1 MIKVKIRLLSRP
13 NIDNLPDVYRRLGL
27 DYDKRVFESLVFEIC
42 GAVIAQFNASQ
53 LINQRDTISMNMRQR
68 LIERATEF
76 HIDVD
81 DVSIV
86 YIFIYSD

>member
-13 NIDNLPDVYRRLGL
+13 NLDRLPDIYRRLGM
-27 DYDKRVFESLVFEIC
+27 DYDKRIFESLVFEIC

-68 LIERATEF
+68 LIERAREF
-76 HIDVD
+76 FIDVD

-86 YIFIYSD
+86 KMEIN

>member
-13 NIDNLPDVYRRLGL
+13 NTDRLPDIYRRLGM
-27 DYDKRVFESLVFEIC
+27 DYDKRIFESLVFEIC

-68 LIERATEF
+68 LIERAREF
-76 HIDVD
+76 FIDVD

-86 YIFIYSD
+86 IMYIN

>member
-13 NIDNLPDVYRRLGL
+13 NTDKLPDIYRRLGK

-68 LIERATEF
+68 LIERAREF
-76 HIDVD
+76 YIEVD

-86 YIFIYSD
+86 NIFD

>member
-13 NIDNLPDVYRRLGL
+13 NLDRLPDIYRRLGM
-27 DYDKRVFESLVFEIC
+27 DYDKRIFESLVFEIC

-68 LIERATEF
+68 LIERAREF
-76 HIDVD
+76 FIDVD

-86 YIFIYSD
+86 IMYIN